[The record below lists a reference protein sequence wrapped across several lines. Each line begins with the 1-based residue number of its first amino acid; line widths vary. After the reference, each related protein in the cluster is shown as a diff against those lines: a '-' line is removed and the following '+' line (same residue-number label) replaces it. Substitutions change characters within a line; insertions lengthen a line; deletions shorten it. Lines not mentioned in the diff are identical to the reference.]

1 MQLKLAAMGFGKGI
15 EGCGK
20 VMQYL
25 LFLANFLIF
34 VGGLTVL
41 SVGIWTLVDK
51 NQFSEIVGTTMY
63 SNAAILLIFAGVIV
77 VIISFLGCFG
87 ALKEIK
93 CMLLTYFIILLIIFL
108 FMLTAGI
115 LAYVFR
121 DEVGDKIQNQMKD
134 TMKNYNTKKAVKQ
147 AWDLAQSRLKCCGVM
162 ASAEWGGTIP
172 SSCCP
177 NSPETCTSGQAYS
190 AGCKEKVKMYVK
202 DHAKVVGG
210 VGIGIA
216 CIMILGMIFSIV
228 LYKMID

>member
-1 MQLKLAAMGFGKGI
+1 MGFGKGI
-15 EGCGK
+15 DGGCGK

-77 VIISFLGCFG
+77 VIISCLGCLG
-87 ALKEIK
+87 ALKENK
-93 CMLLTYFIILLIIFL
+93 CMLLSYFVILLIIFL

-121 DEVGDKIQNQMKD
+121 DEVGDKIEDEMKD
-134 TMKNYNTKKAVKQ
+134 TMEDYNQKQ
-147 AWDLAQSRLKCCGVM
+147 AIKQGWDLAQSRLKCCGVITKT
-162 ASAEWGGTIP
+162 EWGSSIP

-177 NSPETCTSGQAYS
+177 DEPETCTSGQAYS

-202 DHAKVVGG
+202 DHAKVIGG

-216 CIMILGMIFSIV
+216 CIMILGMIFSII

>member
-1 MQLKLAAMGFGKGI
+1 MGFGKGI

-25 LFLANFLIF
+25 LVLANFLIF

-41 SVGIWTLVDK
+41 SVGIWTLVDR
-51 NQFSEIVGTTMY
+51 NQFAEIVGTQMY
-63 SNAAILLIFAGVIV
+63 SSAAILLIFAGVIV
-77 VIISFLGCFG
+77 VIISFLGCVG

-108 FMLTAGI
+108 FMLTAAI

-121 DEVGDKIQNQMKD
+121 DEVGDKIEQKMKD
-134 TMKNYNTKKAVKQ
+134 SMKHYATKKPVNE
-147 AWDLAQSRLKCCGVM
+147 AWNLAQSKLKCCGVKE
-162 ASAEWGGTIP
+162 ASEWSTIP

-177 NSPETCTSGQAYS
+177 DQPETCTSSAAYKT
-190 AGCKEKVKMYVK
+190 GCKDKVKMYVK
-202 DHAKVVGG
+202 DHAKVIGG

-216 CIMILGMIFSIV
+216 FIMILGMIFSIV